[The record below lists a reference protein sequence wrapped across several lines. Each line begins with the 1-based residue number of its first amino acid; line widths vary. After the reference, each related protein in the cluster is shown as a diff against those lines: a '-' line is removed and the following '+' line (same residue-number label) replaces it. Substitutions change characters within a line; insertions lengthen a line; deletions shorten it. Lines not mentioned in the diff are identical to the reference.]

1 MSIPTMQ
8 QMLEAGVHFGHQE
21 KRWNPKMRKYIFMA
35 RNGIHIID
43 LKKTRTLLEEAANL
57 VSKTVADGKSVL
69 FVSTKKQGREV
80 VRQQAERCGQFYMTE
95 RWLGGTLTNYRTVYR
110 SIERLKELEKADKEG
125 FPPNLTKREVLQR
138 TRELARLKK
147 YLSGIRNMKGMP
159 GVVVVVD
166 IKNEQ
171 IAVREARKLGIPC
184 IGLLDTNCDPTEVDY
199 PIPGNDD
206 AIKSI
211 SLIVSTLADY
221 ALMAREGKDSGAPA
235 EAAGQAAAG
244 SEASGETGEE
254 AKETGPEEGESAPA
268 EEAASKEKKAA
279 SKEKKAAPKEKKAA
293 PKEKKAAPKKK
304 KAASKEKKAAPK
316 EKKAAPKEEKAAPK
330 KKKAAPKKKKA
341 AAKKK
346 TSSGKKAPP
355 EEKTSSPSKKAGEKQ
370 EEAGGG
376 DRAQSEEADGSEK
389 EEA

>member
-21 KRWNPKMRKYIFMA
+21 KRWNPKMHKYIFMA

-43 LKKTRTLLEEAANL
+43 LKKTRALLEEAANL
-57 VSKTVADGKSVL
+57 VSKTVAEGKSVL

-80 VRQQAERCGQFYMTE
+80 VREQAERCGQYYMTE

-110 SIERLKELEKADKEG
+110 SIERLKELEQADKEG

-184 IGLLDTNCDPTEVDY
+184 VGLLDTNCDPTEIDY

-221 ALMAREGKDSGAPA
+221 ALLAQEGKDSGAPA
-235 EAAGQAAAG
+235 PEGKETEAAAEKEKDGAG
-244 SEASGETGEE
+244 TPAEAGEE
-254 AKETGPEEGESAPA
+254 KEQA
-268 EEAASKEKKAA
+268 EEAEEEEEPAPK
-279 SKEKKAAPKEKKAA
+279 KKAAPRKKPADEKPAPKKKAVSRKKVAPKKKAA
-293 PKEKKAAPKKK
+293 PQKKAAPKKK
-304 KAASKEKKAAPK
+304 ACTTAGKAKKAD
-316 EKKAAPKEEKAAPK
+316 EEKPGE
-330 KKKAAPKKKKA
+330 
-341 AAKKK
+341 
-346 TSSGKKAPP
+346 TDEG
-355 EEKTSSPSKKAGEKQ
+355 AGAESD
-370 EEAGGG
+370 EAN
-376 DRAQSEEADGSEK
+376 GSEK

>member
-21 KRWNPKMRKYIFMA
+21 KRWNPKMRRYIFMA

-43 LKKTRTLLEEAANL
+43 LKKTRQLLEEAANL
-57 VSKTVADGKSVL
+57 VSKTVASGKSVL

-80 VRQQAERCGQFYMTE
+80 VREQAERCGQYYMTE
-95 RWLGGTLTNYRTVYR
+95 RWLGGTLTNYRTVFR
-110 SIERLKELEKADKEG
+110 SIERLKALEKSEKEG
-125 FPPNLTKREVLQR
+125 FPPNLTKREILQR
-138 TRELARLKK
+138 TRELARLRK

-159 GVVVVVD
+159 GVVIVVD

-184 IGLLDTNCDPTEVDY
+184 VGLLDTNCDPTEVDY

-221 ALMAREGKDSGAPA
+221 ALLAREGKDSGA
-235 EAAGQAAAG
+235 E
-244 SEASGETGEE
+244 
-254 AKETGPEEGESAPA
+254 KPEKA
-268 EEAASKEKKAA
+268 EEKASKKKAT
-279 SKEKKAAPKEKKAA
+279 EEKAAEEK
-293 PKEKKAAPKKK
+293 APKKK
-304 KAASKEKKAAPK
+304 ASEKKATEEKAPEKKASKKKASEKKASKKKASEKKAEEEKSGKASKE
-316 EKKAAPKEEKAAPK
+316 
-330 KKKAAPKKKKA
+330 
-341 AAKKK
+341 
-346 TSSGKKAPP
+346 
-355 EEKTSSPSKKAGEKQ
+355 
-370 EEAGGG
+370 EADEAVG
-376 DRAQSEEADGSEK
+376 ASEEGEAKADDAEDGSEK

>member
-21 KRWNPKMRKYIFMA
+21 KRWNPKMRRYIFMA

-43 LKKTRTLLEEAANL
+43 LKKTRQLLEEAANL
-57 VSKTVADGKSVL
+57 VSKTVASGKSVL

-80 VRQQAERCGQFYMTE
+80 VREQAERCGQYYMTE
-95 RWLGGTLTNYRTVYR
+95 RWLGGTLTNYRTVFR
-110 SIERLKELEKADKEG
+110 SIERLKALEKSEKEG
-125 FPPNLTKREVLQR
+125 FPPNLTKREILQR
-138 TRELARLKK
+138 TRELARLRK

-159 GVVVVVD
+159 GVVIVVD

-184 IGLLDTNCDPTEVDY
+184 VGLLDTNCDPTEVDY

-221 ALMAREGKDSGAPA
+221 ALLAREGKDSGA
-235 EAAGQAAAG
+235 E
-244 SEASGETGEE
+244 
-254 AKETGPEEGESAPA
+254 KPEKA
-268 EEAASKEKKAA
+268 EEKASKKKAT
-279 SKEKKAAPKEKKAA
+279 EEKAAEEK
-293 PKEKKAAPKKK
+293 APKKK
-304 KAASKEKKAAPK
+304 ASEKKATEEKAPEKKASKKKASEKKAEEEKSGKASKE
-316 EKKAAPKEEKAAPK
+316 
-330 KKKAAPKKKKA
+330 
-341 AAKKK
+341 
-346 TSSGKKAPP
+346 
-355 EEKTSSPSKKAGEKQ
+355 
-370 EEAGGG
+370 EADEAVG
-376 DRAQSEEADGSEK
+376 ASEEGEAKADDAEDGSEK

>member
-43 LKKTRTLLEEAANL
+43 LKKTRALLEEAANL
-57 VSKTVADGKSVL
+57 VSKTVAEGKSVL

-80 VRQQAERCGQFYMTE
+80 VRQQAERCGQYYMTE

-184 IGLLDTNCDPTEVDY
+184 VGLLDTNCDPTEIDY

-221 ALMAREGKDSGAPA
+221 ALLAQEGKDSGAAAPEGKETEAPA
-235 EAAGQAAAG
+235 EAREKEKA
-244 SEASGETGEE
+244 EAET
-254 AKETGPEEGESAPA
+254 PEEGEEQA
-268 EEAASKEKKAA
+268 EETE
-279 SKEKKAAPKEKKAA
+279 PD
-293 PKEKKAAPKKK
+293 
-304 KAASKEKKAAPK
+304 
-316 EKKAAPKEEKAAPK
+316 EEEEEPAPK
-330 KKKAAPKKKKA
+330 KKKAAPKKKPADEKPA
-341 AAKKK
+341 PKKKKPTPRKKTAPKKKK
-346 TSSGKKAPP
+346 TPSTGSKAKKTEKKKAD
-355 EEKTSSPSKKAGEKQ
+355 ESDEGVGADSD
-370 EEAGGG
+370 EAN
-376 DRAQSEEADGSEK
+376 GSEK